1 MTTKIA
7 IIPGNGAGDVF
18 CANWYGWMHKKLNQI
33 SGVSCDL
40 RNMPDPVIAKETVWL
55 PFMHEE
61 MACDETTIIIGHS
74 SGAEAAMRYS
84 EKYPVKGIILVSAC
98 VTDLGDDNERAS
110 GYYNRPWEWQ
120 KMKSNT
126 AFIVQFGSTDDPFI
140 PWKEQQQ
147 VADGLESEFKKY
159 NDKGHFMNTSFP
171 ELLNVVKE
179 ISVFPSVIY
188 YLQCQN

>member
-18 CANWYGWMHKKLNQI
+18 CANWYGWLHKKLNQI

-98 VTDLGDDNERAS
+98 VTDLGDDNERES

-120 KMKSNT
+120 KIKSNT
-126 AFIVQFGSTDDPFI
+126 TFIVQFGSTDDPFI

-147 VADGLESEFKKY
+147 VADGLESEFRKH

-179 ISVFPSVIY
+179 K
-188 YLQCQN
+188 LN

>member
-1 MTTKIA
+1 MATKIA

-40 RNMPDPVIAKETVWL
+40 RNMPDPVTAKETVWI
-55 PFMHEE
+55 PFMHDE
-61 MACDETTIIIGHS
+61 MTCDKTTIIIGHS

-84 EKYPVKGIILVSAC
+84 EKYPVRGIILVSAC
-98 VTDLGDDNERAS
+98 VTDLGDDNERES

-120 KMKSNT
+120 KIKSNT
-126 AFIVQFGSTDDPFI
+126 TFVVQFGSTDDPFI

-159 NDKGHFMNTSFP
+159 NDKGHFMNSSFP

-179 ISVFPSVIY
+179 K
-188 YLQCQN
+188 LH